1 MNVEIAKPTLTF
13 PPIDEGP
20 DGENPFQRQT
30 VTIKI
35 YNSSKIEKCSCDIE
49 LSLSVK
55 EKPSFSD
62 EIVITVTKPGE

>member
-49 LSLSVK
+49 LFLSVK
-55 EKPSFSD
+55 EPSFSD
-62 EIVITVTKPGE
+62 TTVITVTKPGE